1 MDLKRVEK
9 DNYDNHLIIFEL
21 NGEGKINKYN
31 NNNNKYEVRIWVHI
45 RIMFEIQ
52 KIESCLKIENRN
64 GKQNRKKGKNGAWAD
79 YPSQPAQLL
88 STCSAH

>member
-31 NNNNKYEVRIWVHI
+31 NNNKYEVRIWVHI

-64 GKQNRKKGKNGAWAD
+64 RKQNRKKGKNGAWAD